1 VGYRLVVLRVE
12 ALAFRVY
19 ALKAFLR
26 KNVEQRA
33 CNLFHVRTAAMGESQ
48 VCGVQD
54 REQFFYQG
62 SVGIFDYLPLLTVN
76 AFAVV
81 VKLGLEAEQG
91 LEVLVALARQFTG
104 RGQQRVL
111 ATALRAIYLVRR
123 AICVLAA
130 FICHA

>member
-1 VGYRLVVLRVE
+1 VGYRLVVFRVE

-19 ALKAFLR
+19 ALKAFFG

-33 CNLFHVRTAAMGESQ
+33 CNLFYVRAAAMGECQ
-48 VCGVQD
+48 VRRVQD
-54 REQFFYQG
+54 REQFFYKRG
-62 SVGIFDYLPLLTVN
+62 VGIFDYLPLLTVN

-91 LEVLVALARQFTG
+91 LEVLVALARQFTR

-111 ATALRAIYLVRR
+111 ATALLAIYLVRR

-130 FICHA
+130 FTCHA